1 MCRVVSAAL
10 AATVP
15 MTFGVLLHCCTT
27 FGVAGI
33 VGALGLAIL
42 MAPTF
47 GGVGFDEGV
56 SMASQF
62 VIQAKSVGITI
73 VWCAIATF
81 VLYKIVNFVVGMRV
95 SDESERTGLD
105 TTSHGETAYHS

>member
-1 MCRVVSAAL
+1 ME
-10 AATVP
+10 
-15 MTFGVLLHCCTT
+15 
-27 FGVAGI
+27 
-33 VGALGLAIL
+33 
-42 MAPTF
+42 PTF

-81 VLYKIVNFVVGMRV
+81 VLYKIVNSVVGMRV